1 MGIYEE
7 LGVPP
12 VINAMGTFTIYG
24 GSKMSPQ
31 TLRDMQE
38 AAASF
43 VDIRLLQRRL
53 SQAVAELTHNEAAY
67 ICGGASCGVYLSL
80 LAAIAK
86 KRGKKVRH
94 LSREDFYRSEVI
106 LFRSHRNPYDIVL
119 DQLGVKLVELA
130 YPNHSLKDPCGD
142 ILAAITPDTAAVYYL
157 ESGWVA
163 PGAPALSD
171 VIRAAR
177 TARIPVV
184 LDAAAMLPPVENLW
198 AYTAAGVDL
207 AVFSG
212 GKDLRGPQSS
222 GLIVGSLVLIDILL
236 EEGFPSHGYGRMF
249 KVGREEMA
257 GLYSAL
263 KQFLAAD
270 HEARKRDAE
279 EQVALARNML
289 GGHPLY
295 EPLRS
300 YPNEAG
306 QPIPRVHVRLK
317 TGTVSS
323 GQILAFLAAGSPP
336 VIVAD
341 SGPDGFYLNPM
352 TLTMAEME
360 LICRRLLDFTEI
372 PPGKEVYTDV

>member
-43 VDIRLLQRRL
+43 VDIRHLQRRL
-53 SQAVAELTHNEAAY
+53 SQAAAELTHNEAAY

-94 LSREDFYRSEVI
+94 LTREDFYRSEVI

-130 YPNHSLKDPCGD
+130 YPNHSLKDPLGD
-142 ILAAITPDTAAVYYL
+142 ILAAVTPDTAAVYYL

-177 TARIPVV
+177 TAEIPVV

-222 GLIVGSLVLIDILL
+222 GLIVGSLSLIGILL
-236 EEGFPSHGYGRMF
+236 EEGFPTHGYGRMF
-249 KVGREEMA
+249 KVGREEMV

-270 HEARKRDAE
+270 HGARKREAE
-279 EQVALARNML
+279 EQVALAQNML

-295 EPLRS
+295 DPLRS

-317 TGTVSS
+317 GGAVSS
-323 GQILAFLAAGSPP
+323 GQILEFLAAGSPP
-336 VIVAD
+336 VIAAD

-352 TLTMAEME
+352 TLTMA
-360 LICRRLLDFTEI
+360 
-372 PPGKEVYTDV
+372 

>member
-43 VDIRLLQRRL
+43 VDIRHLQRRL
-53 SQAVAELTHNEAAY
+53 SQAAAELTHNEAAY

-94 LSREDFYRSEVI
+94 LTREDFYRSEVI

-130 YPNHSLKDPCGD
+130 YPNHSLKDPLGD
-142 ILAAITPDTAAVYYL
+142 ILAAVTPDTAAVYYL

-177 TARIPVV
+177 TAEIPVV

-222 GLIVGSLVLIDILL
+222 GLIVGSLSLIGILL
-236 EEGFPSHGYGRMF
+236 EEGFPTHGYGRMF
-249 KVGREEMA
+249 KVGREEMV

-270 HEARKRDAE
+270 HGARKREAE
-279 EQVALARNML
+279 EQVALAQNML

-295 EPLRS
+295 DPLRS

-317 TGTVSS
+317 GGAASS
-323 GQILAFLAAGSPP
+323 GQILEFLAAGSPP
-336 VIVAD
+336 VIAAD

-360 LICRRLLDFTEI
+360 LICRWLLDFTEI
-372 PPGKEVYTDV
+372 PPEKEVNTDV

>member
-43 VDIRLLQRRL
+43 VDIRHLQRRL
-53 SQAVAELTHNEAAY
+53 SQAAAELTHNEAAY

-94 LSREDFYRSEVI
+94 LTREDFYRSEVI

-130 YPNHSLKDPCGD
+130 YPNHSLKDPLGD
-142 ILAAITPDTAAVYYL
+142 ILAAVTPDTAAVYYL

-177 TARIPVV
+177 TAEIPVV

-222 GLIVGSLVLIDILL
+222 GLIVGSLSLIGILL
-236 EEGFPSHGYGRMF
+236 EEGFPTHGYGRMF
-249 KVGREEMA
+249 KVGREEMV

-279 EQVALARNML
+279 EQVALAQNML

-295 EPLRS
+295 DPLRS

-317 TGTVSS
+317 GGAVSS
-323 GQILAFLAAGSPP
+323 GQILEFLAAGSPP
-336 VIVAD
+336 VIAAD

-352 TLTMAEME
+352 TLTIAEME

-372 PPGKEVYTDV
+372 PPEKEVSTDV

>member
-43 VDIRLLQRRL
+43 VDIRHLQRRL
-53 SQAVAELTHNEAAY
+53 SQAAAELTHNEAAY

-94 LSREDFYRSEVI
+94 LTREDFYRSEVI

-130 YPNHSLKDPCGD
+130 YPNHSLKDPLGD
-142 ILAAITPDTAAVYYL
+142 ILAAVTPDTAAVYYL

-177 TARIPVV
+177 TAEIPVV

-222 GLIVGSLVLIDILL
+222 GLIVGSLSLIGILL
-236 EEGFPSHGYGRMF
+236 EEGFPTHGYGRMF
-249 KVGREEMA
+249 KVGREEMV

-270 HEARKRDAE
+270 HGARKRDAE
-279 EQVALARNML
+279 EQVALAQNML

-295 EPLRS
+295 DPLRS

-317 TGTVSS
+317 GSAVSS
-323 GQILAFLAAGSPP
+323 GQILEFLAAGSPP
-336 VIVAD
+336 VIAVD

-372 PPGKEVYTDV
+372 PPEKEVNTDV

>member
-43 VDIRLLQRRL
+43 VDIRHLQRRL
-53 SQAVAELTHNEAAY
+53 SQAAAELTHNEAAY

-94 LSREDFYRSEVI
+94 LTREDFYRSEVI

-130 YPNHSLKDPCGD
+130 YPNHSLKDPLGD
-142 ILAAITPDTAAVYYL
+142 ILAAVTPDTAAVYYL

-177 TARIPVV
+177 TAEIPVV

-207 AVFSG
+207 AVFNG

-222 GLIVGSLVLIDILL
+222 GLIVGSLSLIGILL
-236 EEGFPSHGYGRMF
+236 EEGFPTHGYGRMF
-249 KVGREEMA
+249 KVGREEMV

-270 HEARKRDAE
+270 HGARKREAE
-279 EQVALARNML
+279 EQVALAQNML

-295 EPLRS
+295 DPLRS

-317 TGTVSS
+317 GGAVSS
-323 GQILAFLAAGSPP
+323 GQILEFLAAGSPP
-336 VIVAD
+336 VIAAD

-360 LICRRLLDFTEI
+360 LICRWLLDFTEI
-372 PPGKEVYTDV
+372 PPEKEVNTDV

>member
-43 VDIRLLQRRL
+43 VDIRHLQRRL
-53 SQAVAELTHNEAAY
+53 SQAAAELTLYEAAY

-94 LSREDFYRSEVI
+94 LTREDFYRSEVI

-130 YPNHSLKDPCGD
+130 YPNHSLKDPLGD
-142 ILAAITPDTAAVYYL
+142 ILAAVTPDTAAVYYL

-177 TARIPVV
+177 TAEIPVV

-222 GLIVGSLVLIDILL
+222 GLIVGSLSLIGILL
-236 EEGFPSHGYGRMF
+236 EEGFPTHGYGRMF
-249 KVGREEMA
+249 KVGREEMV

-270 HEARKRDAE
+270 HGARKREAE
-279 EQVALARNML
+279 EQVALAQNML

-295 EPLRS
+295 DPLRS

-317 TGTVSS
+317 GGAVSS
-323 GQILAFLAAGSPP
+323 GQILEFLAAGSPP
-336 VIVAD
+336 VIAAD

-360 LICRRLLDFTEI
+360 LICRWLLDFTEI
-372 PPGKEVYTDV
+372 PPEKEVNTDV

>member
-43 VDIRLLQRRL
+43 VDIRHLQRRL
-53 SQAVAELTHNEAAY
+53 SQAAAELTHNEAAY

-94 LSREDFYRSEVI
+94 LTREDFYRSEVI

-130 YPNHSLKDPCGD
+130 YPNHGLKDPLGD
-142 ILAAITPDTAAVYYL
+142 ILAAVTPDTAAVYYL
-157 ESGWVA
+157 ESGWAA

-177 TARIPVV
+177 TAEIPVV

-222 GLIVGSLVLIDILL
+222 GLIVGSLSLIGILL
-236 EEGFPSHGYGRMF
+236 EEGFPTHGYGRMF

-270 HEARKRDAE
+270 HGARKRDAE
-279 EQVALARNML
+279 EQVALAQNML

-295 EPLRS
+295 KPLRS

-317 TGTVSS
+317 EGAVSS
-323 GQILAFLAAGSPP
+323 EQILEFLAAGSPP
-336 VIVAD
+336 VIAAD

-372 PPGKEVYTDV
+372 PPEKEVNTDV

>member
-43 VDIRLLQRRL
+43 VDIRHLQRRL
-53 SQAVAELTHNEAAY
+53 SQAAAELTHNEAAY

-94 LSREDFYRSEVI
+94 LTREDFYRSEVI

-130 YPNHSLKDPCGD
+130 YPNHSLKDPLGD
-142 ILAAITPDTAAVYYL
+142 ILAAVTPDTAAVYYL

-171 VIRAAR
+171 VTRAAR
-177 TARIPVV
+177 TAEIPVV

-222 GLIVGSLVLIDILL
+222 GLIVGSLSLIGILL
-236 EEGFPSHGYGRMF
+236 EEGFPTHGYGRMF
-249 KVGREEMA
+249 KVGREEMV

-270 HEARKRDAE
+270 HGARKREAE
-279 EQVALARNML
+279 EQVALAQNML

-295 EPLRS
+295 DPLRS

-317 TGTVSS
+317 GGAVSS
-323 GQILAFLAAGSPP
+323 GQILEFLAAGSPP
-336 VIVAD
+336 VIAAD

-360 LICRRLLDFTEI
+360 LICRWLLDFTEI
-372 PPGKEVYTDV
+372 PPEKEVNTDV

>member
-43 VDIRLLQRRL
+43 VDIRHLQRRL
-53 SQAVAELTHNEAAY
+53 SQAAAELTHNEAAY

-94 LSREDFYRSEVI
+94 LTREDFYRSEVI

-130 YPNHSLKDPCGD
+130 YPNHSLKDPYGD
-142 ILAAITPDTAAVYYL
+142 ILAAVTPDTAAVYYL

-177 TARIPVV
+177 TAEIPVV

-222 GLIVGSLVLIDILL
+222 GLIVGSLSLIGILL
-236 EEGFPSHGYGRMF
+236 EEGFPTHGYGRMF
-249 KVGREEMA
+249 KVGREEMV

-270 HEARKRDAE
+270 HGARKREAE
-279 EQVALARNML
+279 EQVALAQNML

-295 EPLRS
+295 DPLRS

-317 TGTVSS
+317 GGAVSS
-323 GQILAFLAAGSPP
+323 GQILEFLAAGSPP
-336 VIVAD
+336 VIAAD

-360 LICRRLLDFTEI
+360 LICRWLLDFTEI
-372 PPGKEVYTDV
+372 PPEKEVNTDV

>member
-67 ICGGASCGVYLSL
+67 ICGGASCGVYPSL

-142 ILAAITPDTAAVYYL
+142 ILAAVTPDTAAVYYL
-157 ESGWVA
+157 ESGWVS

-171 VIRAAR
+171 VIQAAR

-222 GLIVGSLVLIDILL
+222 GLIVGSLAPV
-236 EEGFPSHGYGRMF
+236 
-249 KVGREEMA
+249 
-257 GLYSAL
+257 
-263 KQFLAAD
+263 
-270 HEARKRDAE
+270 
-279 EQVALARNML
+279 
-289 GGHPLY
+289 
-295 EPLRS
+295 S
-300 YPNEAG
+300 YT
-306 QPIPRVHVRLK
+306 HL
-317 TGTVSS
+317 
-323 GQILAFLAAGSPP
+323 
-336 VIVAD
+336 
-341 SGPDGFYLNPM
+341 
-352 TLTMAEME
+352 TLPTNS
-360 LICRRLLDFTEI
+360 L
-372 PPGKEVYTDV
+372 V

>member
-43 VDIRLLQRRL
+43 VDIRHLQRRL
-53 SQAVAELTHNEAAY
+53 SQAAAELTHNEAAY

-94 LSREDFYRSEVI
+94 LTREDFYRSEVI

-130 YPNHSLKDPCGD
+130 YPNHSLKDPLGD
-142 ILAAITPDTAAVYYL
+142 ILAAVTPDTAAVYYL

-177 TARIPVV
+177 TAEIPVV

-198 AYTAAGVDL
+198 AYAAAGVDL

-222 GLIVGSLVLIDILL
+222 GLIVGSLSLIGILL
-236 EEGFPSHGYGRMF
+236 EEGFPTHGYGRMF
-249 KVGREEMA
+249 KVGREEMV

-270 HEARKRDAE
+270 HVARKRDAE
-279 EQVALARNML
+279 EQVALAQNML

-295 EPLRS
+295 DPLRS

-317 TGTVSS
+317 GSAVSS
-323 GQILAFLAAGSPP
+323 GQILEFLAAGSPP
-336 VIVAD
+336 VIAVD

-372 PPGKEVYTDV
+372 PPEKEVNTDV